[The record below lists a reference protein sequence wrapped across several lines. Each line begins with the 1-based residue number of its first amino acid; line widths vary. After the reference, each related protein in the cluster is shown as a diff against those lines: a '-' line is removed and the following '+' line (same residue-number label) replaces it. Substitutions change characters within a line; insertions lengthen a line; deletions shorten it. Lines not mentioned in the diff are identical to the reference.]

1 MSDTPEIPAPLTVS
15 AVSSQAKF
23 LLESHFDQVR
33 VEGEIGDFTAAG
45 SGHWYFTLKDEEAQI
60 RCAMFRGAN
69 GRVRFRPGRGDNVQ
83 VRGRISLYTPRG
95 EFQLIVQHM
104 QAAGD
109 GALQLR
115 FEQLKA
121 KLKSEGLFDSD
132 RKQSVPEDARRV
144 GVITSASGA
153 ALHDIL
159 AVIERRSP
167 MTQVFLYP
175 VPVQGTEAAPA
186 LVAAVQ
192 QANALHESQA
202 VPPDVL
208 IVGRGGGSAEDLW
221 AFNDEALAHAIADST
236 LPIVSAVGHEV
247 DFSISDFVADQRAAT
262 PSAAAELVT
271 LDTMEWMQR
280 LDDIQRLLQNTVKRR
295 FSHAQNQLGHLRA
308 RLRHPGVVLAQ
319 QQQLLAGQQQRLNSL
334 IKNRIDQGK
343 TSITHL
349 SRRLHARHPMQ
360 KLVDLRSRLA
370 DRQQRLQRRQRQILE
385 RLSTGLAQQQQ
396 LLRSLGPDNTL
407 ARGYALVTD
416 AKGKIIRRASATEPG
431 DGIRVRLAEGGL
443 QAQVTAVTEPEAES

>member
-1 MSDTPEIPAPLTVS
+1 KT
-15 AVSSQAKF
+15 
-23 LLESHFDQVR
+23 
-33 VEGEIGDFTAAG
+33 
-45 SGHWYFTLKDEEAQI
+45 
-60 RCAMFRGAN
+60 
-69 GRVRFRPGRGDNVQ
+69 
-83 VRGRISLYTPRG
+83 
-95 EFQLIVQHM
+95 
-104 QAAGD
+104 
-109 GALQLR
+109 
-115 FEQLKA
+115 

-132 RKQSVPEDARRV
+132 RKQWVPEDARRV

-202 VPPDVL
+202 VPLDVL

-280 LDDIQRLLQNTVKRR
+280 LDDIQRSLQNTVKRR
-295 FSHAQNQLGHLRA
+295 CSHAQDQLGHLRA

-319 QQQLLAGQQQRLNSL
+319 QQQLLSGQQQRLGSL

-343 TSITHL
+343 TTRTHL
-349 SRRLHARHPMQ
+349 SGRLHARHPMQ

-385 RLSTGLAQQQQ
+385 RLNTGLAQQQQ

-416 AKGKIIRRASATEPG
+416 AQGQIIRQASATEPG

-443 QAQVTAVTEPEAES
+443 QAQVTGVTEPEAES